1 MNTSNTLPRHP
12 AAFFV
17 LVYAMSAPFWILSTL
32 IGASGLPD
40 SIPPTDI
47 GAALTPV
54 IAAMILSFRENGAS
68 GIKALLQ
75 RTFDFRRIKQRGWL
89 FSAAL
94 LFPLL
99 YVLTYYAM
107 RLLSLPVPS
116 AWHPSPALVAIFV
129 LFFIAATAEELGYTA
144 YETDALQIRMSALS
158 TALIIGTFWAL
169 WHFPSMIQMGQSAQ
183 LMVWGF
189 FATIAFRIISI
200 WIYNNA
206 GNSVF
211 SVILLH
217 AVGNTARTGFPGGRS
232 AYEIGH
238 GSVAYSIV
246 ILTALLVVALWGP
259 KTLSE
264 LICNRQSTT
273 GP

>member
-1 MNTSNTLPRHP
+1 MNTGSTSPKHP

-17 LVYAMSAPFWILSTL
+17 LVYAMSTPFWILSTF
-32 IGASGLPD
+32 ISKSGLPD
-40 SIPPTDI
+40 HIPPTDI
-47 GAALTPV
+47 GAALTPT
-54 IAAMILSFRENGAS
+54 IAAMILSYRENDAS
-68 GIKALLQ
+68 GIKKLFQ

-89 FSAAL
+89 ITAVL

-99 YVLTYYAM
+99 YVFTYYTM

-116 AWHPSPALVAIFV
+116 VWHPSPTLGAVFL

-158 TALIIGTFWAL
+158 TSLIIGTFWAL

-183 LMVWGF
+183 LMAWGF
-189 FATIAFRIISI
+189 FVTIAFRVISI

-206 GNSVF
+206 GCSVF
-211 SVILLH
+211 AVILMH

-238 GSVAYSIV
+238 GSIAYSIV
-246 ILTALLVVALWGP
+246 ILTAFLIVALWGP
-259 KTLSE
+259 KTLSKF
-264 LICNRQSTT
+264 IGKR
-273 GP
+273 

>member
-1 MNTSNTLPRHP
+1 MNTGNTSPRHP

-17 LVYAMSAPFWILSTL
+17 LVYAMSTPFWILSTF
-32 IGASGLPD
+32 ISQSGLPD
-40 SIPPTDI
+40 NIPPTDI
-47 GAALTPV
+47 GATLTPT
-54 IAAMILSFRENGAS
+54 IAAMILSYRENGAS

-75 RTFDFRRIKQRGWL
+75 RTFDFRRIKQRRWL
-89 FSAAL
+89 ITAVS

-116 AWHPSPALVAIFV
+116 VWHPSPTLGAVFL

-158 TALIIGTFWAL
+158 TALIIGPFWAL
-169 WHFPSMIQMGQSAQ
+169 WHFPSMIQMSQSAQ

-189 FATIAFRIISI
+189 FVTIAFRIISI

-206 GNSVF
+206 GCSVF
-211 SVILLH
+211 SVILMH

-246 ILTALLVVALWGP
+246 ILAALLVVVLWGP

-264 LICNRQSTT
+264 FIGNR
-273 GP
+273 